1 MTTTA
6 SRVTTAAPDPA
17 VSERLAAA
25 APDLHRMIETV
36 MTEYADRPAAAVRA
50 RRVVTDETGR
60 RRTEPIADVVT
71 LTYADLWS
79 RAGVL
84 ARHLVDHVAPG
95 GVLATLGFA
104 SSDYVVAE
112 LATVRL
118 GAVALPLQ
126 TGASVDR
133 LVDIAAEAGPTA
145 LVVDSEHLR
154 TAAALA
160 TRSDIA
166 AVVVMNHDARVD
178 DDLDRLAEARAAV
191 PDGVEVVPLVDVL
204 GRAAGEDAPTV
215 DLPTL
220 TPDPERLAALVYT
233 SGSTGTPKGAM
244 HTDALVAR
252 QWAANL
258 LDGTGPFGA
267 PDAGPGPV
275 VALDYLPMSHL
286 AGRALVTSTLAAGGT
301 VHFAATSDL
310 STLLDDFALAR
321 PTTVLL
327 VPRVC
332 DLVRSEADAAVDR
345 RARETGRTAD
355 EVRAQVHADLRDRVF
370 GGRVASAVVGT
381 APATP
386 DAVAT
391 VSDVLGVPVH
401 DMYGST
407 EAGHVL
413 VDGVLMRP
421 PVLDYRLEDVP
432 ELGYSTADRP
442 HPRGELLLRTAS
454 LTPGYY
460 RRADATAGVMTDDG
474 FYRTGDVFAEIGP
487 DRLQYVDRRKN
498 VVKLAQGEFVALSH
512 LDAVYAA
519 SDAVDQIHVHGDGT
533 RSYVLAVVV
542 PAAGRTPRDV
552 ITSLQEIA
560 RREGLASYEVPRD
573 VVVADEPFT
582 TANGLLSGANKQLR
596 PAISARYADALE
608 ARYREIDGGGRDRLE
623 ALRNDVATTPTVDV
637 VRRAAAGLLGLA
649 EEDVAATDRFTDL
662 GGDSLSAVSF
672 GAILRDLFDVEVP
685 VTAVVS
691 PTADLAAVAES
702 VDRARATA
710 ESGDTASTLTFESVH
725 GTDPDEVLADDLTP
739 ERVLGSDFSAAARR
753 AEGPRDNVRTVLVTG
768 ATGYLGRFLLLDWLE
783 RMDAVDGRV
792 VTLVRARSAEDAR
805 RRLDATFGAIGDA
818 RGVGAGDHAVDP
830 ELMDR
835 WTSLADRRLDIEVGD
850 VARPRLGLSD
860 ERWDRLADDVD
871 HIVHPAA
878 MVNHALPYREMFSPN
893 VGGTAEVIR
902 LATTHHLKP
911 VDYLST
917 VAVAAGVASLTEDG
931 DVRLESP
938 RRSLGGEYANG
949 YATSKWAGEV
959 LLRNTFDAVGLPVTV
974 FRSNMILAHPRW
986 RGQVNVPD
994 VFTRTLAS
1002 VAACSLAPRTFYA
1015 ASGAERPRAHYDG
1028 LPVDFTAAA
1037 IAELGSRDRRDF
1049 RTYHVVNPHHDGI
1062 SWDVVIDWLE
1072 DAGVSVDRIDDHD
1085 EWYRRFHDALS
1096 ALPEPMRSHS
1106 VLPLIHAYREPTP
1119 PLDGSPIPAERFRAA
1134 VRESLA
1140 PRWSDIPHLGPDLV
1154 AKYVRDLEALGI
1166 VALQRA

>member
-6 SRVTTAAPDPA
+6 PHVTTAAPDPA
-17 VSERLAAA
+17 VSEHLADA
-25 APDLHRMIETV
+25 APDLHRMVETV
-36 MTEYADRPAAAVRA
+36 MTEYADRPAVAVRA
-50 RRVVTDETGR
+50 RRVVTDESGR
-60 RRTEPIADVVT
+60 RHAEPIEDVAT
-71 LTYADLWS
+71 LTYADLWW
-79 RAGVL
+79 RAGAL
-84 ARHLVDHVAPG
+84 ARHLVDHVSPG
-95 GVLATLGFA
+95 GALATLGFA
-104 SSDYVVAE
+104 SGDYVVAE

-160 TRSDIA
+160 TRSDVA
-166 AVVVMNHDARVD
+166 AVIVMNHDARVD

-191 PDGVEVVPLVDVL
+191 PDGVEVVPLTDVL
-204 GRAAGEDAPTV
+204 DRAAGADAPTV

-220 TPDPERLAALVYT
+220 APDPDRLAALVYT

-252 QWAANL
+252 QWAATL

-267 PDAGPGPV
+267 PEAEPRPV
-275 VALDYLPMSHL
+275 VTLDYLPMSHL

-310 STLLDDFALAR
+310 STLLEDFALAR

-345 RARETGRTAD
+345 RVRETGRTAD
-355 EVRAQVHADLRDRVF
+355 DVRAEVHADLRERIF

-413 VDGVLMRP
+413 IDGVLMRP
-421 PVLDYRLEDVP
+421 PVLEYRLEDVP
-432 ELGYSTADRP
+432 ELGYSTGDRP

-552 ITSLQEIA
+552 LTSLQEIA

-623 ALRNDVATTPTVDV
+623 ALRQAVGTIPTVDV
-637 VRRAAAGLLGLA
+637 VRRAAAGLLGLPDD
-649 EEDVAATDRFTDL
+649 DVAATDRFTDL
-662 GGDSLSAVSF
+662 GGDSLSAVTF
-672 GAILRDLFDVEVP
+672 GAMLRDLVDVEVP

-691 PTADLAAVAES
+691 PTADLADVAAAI
-702 VDRARATA
+702 DRGRATA
-710 ESGDTASTLTFESVH
+710 QSGDTDSTLTFESVH
-725 GTDPDEVLADDLTP
+725 GADPDEVVADDLTP
-739 ERVLGSDFSAAARR
+739 DRVLGPDFQAAARR
-753 AEGPRDNVRTVLVTG
+753 ADGPREDVRTVLVTG

-805 RRLDATFGAIGDA
+805 RRLDATFGVTGE
-818 RGVGAGDHAVDP
+818 HAVDP
-830 ELMDR
+830 ELRDR
-835 WTSLADRRLDIEVGD
+835 WTDLANRRLDIEVGD

-860 ERWDRLADDVD
+860 ERWTRLAQDVD

-902 LATTHHLKP
+902 LAATHHLKP

-917 VAVAAGVASLTEDG
+917 VAVAAGVEALTEDG
-931 DVRLESP
+931 DIRIESP
-938 RRSLGGEYANG
+938 RRSLGGDYANG

-1002 VAACSLAPRTFYA
+1002 VTACSLAPRTFYS
-1015 ASGAERPRAHYDG
+1015 ASAGERPRAHYDG

-1037 IAELGSRDRRDF
+1037 IAELGHRDRRGY

-1062 SWDVVIDWLE
+1062 SWDTVIDWLE
-1072 DAGVSVDRIDDHD
+1072 DAGVSVERIDDHD
-1085 EWYRRFHDALS
+1085 EWYRRFHDALT

-1154 AKYVRDLEALGI
+1154 AKYVRDLGALDI
-1166 VALQRA
+1166 VSLQLS

>member
-1 MTTTA
+1 MTTTDV
-6 SRVTTAAPDPA
+6 STVTTAAPDPA
-17 VSERLAAA
+17 VSALLAAA
-25 APDLHRMIETV
+25 GPDLHRVVETV
-36 MTEYADRPAAAVRA
+36 MHEYADRPAVATRS
-50 RRVVTDETGR
+50 RRPVTDESGR
-60 RRTEPIADVVT
+60 RRTEPTHAVDT
-71 LTYADLWS
+71 LTYGELWS
-79 RAGVL
+79 RAGAL
-84 ARHLVDHVAPG
+84 ARHLAGVVPPG
-95 GVLATLGFA
+95 TALATLGFA
-104 SSDYVVAE
+104 GSEYVIAE

-160 TRSDIA
+160 NRTDIT
-166 AVVVMNHDARVD
+166 AVVVMNHDPRVD
-178 DDLDRLAEARAAV
+178 DDVDRLAEARGAV
-191 PDGVEVVPLVDVL
+191 PAGTEVLPLADVL
-204 GRAAGEDAPTV
+204 ARADDDHAPTTE
-215 DLPTL
+215 LPTL
-220 TPDPERLAALVYT
+220 APDPDRLAALVYT

-244 HTDALVAR
+244 HTDALVVR

-258 LDGTGPFGA
+258 MDGTGAFGS
-267 PDAGPGPV
+267 PDAAPGPV

-286 AGRALVTSTLAAGGT
+286 AGRGLVTSTLAAGGT

-310 STLLDDFALAR
+310 STLLGDFALAR

-332 DLVRSEADAAVDR
+332 DLIRSEASSAVDR
-345 RARETGRTAD
+345 RARETGRTPD
-355 EVRAQVHADLRDRVF
+355 DVRTEVYDDMRERVF
-370 GGRVASAVVGT
+370 GGRVASAIVGT
-381 APATP
+381 APATAE
-386 DAVAT
+386 AVAT

-413 VDGVLMRP
+413 VDGVLTRP

-454 LTPGYY
+454 LTPGYF
-460 RRADATAGVMTDDG
+460 RRADATASVMTDDG
-474 FYRTGDVFAEIGP
+474 FYRTGDVFEELGP
-487 DRLQYVDRRKN
+487 DRLRYVDRRKN
-498 VVKLAQGEFVALSH
+498 VVKLAQGEFVALSS
-512 LDAVYAA
+512 LDAVYGA

-533 RSYVLAVVV
+533 RSFVLAVVV
-542 PAAGRTPRDV
+542 PAAGRTTRDV
-552 ITSLQEIA
+552 LTSLQEIA
-560 RREGLASYEVPRD
+560 RREGLASYEIPRD
-573 VVVADEPFT
+573 VIVADEPFT

-596 PAISARYADALE
+596 PAISARYADVLD
-608 ARYREIDGGGRDRLE
+608 ARYREIEGGGRDRLQ
-623 ALRNDVATTPTVDV
+623 ALRQEVGTAPTVDV
-637 VRRAAAGLLGLA
+637 VRRAAAGQLGLA
-649 EEDVAATDRFTDL
+649 DEDVAATDRFTDL

-672 GAILRDLFDVEVP
+672 GAVLRDLFDVEVP

-691 PTADLAAVAES
+691 PTADLAAVAAT
-702 VDRARATA
+702 VDRARAA
-710 ESGDTASTLTFESVH
+710 AANPSDADAAPAPTFESVH
-725 GTDPDEVLADDLTP
+725 GTDPDEVHADDLTP
-739 ERVLGSDFSAAARR
+739 DRVLGPDFSDIAGQAD
-753 AEGPRDNVRTVLVTG
+753 GPRADIRTVLVTG
-768 ATGYLGRFLLLDWLE
+768 ATGYLGRFLLLEWLD

-805 RRLDATFGAIGDA
+805 RRLDETFGAT
-818 RGVGAGDHAVDP
+818 GDHAVDP
-830 ELMDR
+830 DLMAR
-835 WTSLADRRLDIEVGD
+835 WTELADRRLDIAVGD
-850 VARPRLGLSD
+850 VAQPRLGLSD
-860 ERWDRLADDVD
+860 ERWTRLTHEVD

-917 VAVAAGVASLTEDG
+917 VAVAAGVESLTEDG
-931 DVRLESP
+931 DIRVESP
-938 RRSLGGEYANG
+938 RRSLGGDYANG

-959 LLRNTFDAVGLPVTV
+959 LLRNAFDAVGLPVTV
-974 FRSNMILAHPRW
+974 FRSNMILAHPRR

-1002 VAACSLAPRTFYA
+1002 ITACSLAPRTFYA
-1015 ASGAERPRAHYDG
+1015 TDGGERPRAHYDG

-1037 IAELGSRDRRDF
+1037 VAELGSRNRRDH

-1062 SWDVVIDWLE
+1062 SWDVVVDWLE
-1072 DAGVSVDRIDDHD
+1072 DAGVAVERIDDHD
-1085 EWYRRFHDALS
+1085 EWYRRFHDAVA
-1096 ALPEPMRSHS
+1096 ALPEPLRSHS
-1106 VLPLIHAYREPTP
+1106 VLPLIHAYRQPLP

-1134 VRESLA
+1134 VREYLA
-1140 PRWSDIPHLGPDLV
+1140 PRWSDIPHLGPELV
-1154 AKYVRDLEALGI
+1154 AKYVRDLDALGI
-1166 VALQRA
+1166 VALQRS